1 MSAAGPRCLGQGPD
15 PMWRA
20 MWVGVGVLIGGT
32 GLSARQETAAPR
44 HPDAVVSRM
53 LEHFTGAAL
62 PAIRIARSGD
72 FQPLVWRR
80 VENLVG
86 FRIHRPG
93 PGGVTTLDAVIYLS
107 DTSDLYRKAA
117 EALRTGATQREY
129 VWCLLAAVL
138 AHEAAHTAPETERQ
152 ALTAELALLRRCLVA
167 GHLHAEDGWNAATYL
182 GRLEGRL
189 RNPREHR

>member
-1 MSAAGPRCLGQGPD
+1 
-15 PMWRA
+15 MWRA
-20 MWVGVGVLIGGT
+20 MWVAVGLLIGGT
-32 GLSARQETAAPR
+32 GMSARQETESPR
-44 HPDAVVSRM
+44 HPDPVVSRT

-62 PAIRIARSGD
+62 PPILIARSGD
-72 FQPLVWRR
+72 FHAQVWRR
-80 VENLVG
+80 VESLGG

-93 PGGVTTLDAVIYLS
+93 PGGVTTPDAVIYLS
-107 DTSDLYRKAA
+107 DRSDLYRKAA
-117 EALRTGATQREY
+117 GALRTGSTQREY

-152 ALTAELALLRRCLVA
+152 ALTAEVALLRRCLFA
-167 GHLHAEDGWNAATYL
+167 GHLHAADGWNATRYF